1 MPKTAKKAPKKVEQK
16 IVVKEIIREVIKEVE
31 KPQLEGYELYAQL
44 RDIGYFQGGS
54 GFYIEDPNG
63 IDKVY
68 VPTVPELI
76 SSLAADPQI
85 WEIMRDGVIRAYIE
99 ACGERDL

>member
-1 MPKTAKKAPKKVEQK
+1 MPKTAKKAAKPKVITKEVRVE
-16 IVVKEIIREVIKEVE
+16 VLVE

-54 GFYIEDPNG
+54 GFYMEDPNG

-76 SSLAADPQI
+76 SSLAADPQV
-85 WEIMRDGVIRAYIE
+85 WETMRDGVIRAYIE